1 MILTNI
7 TQQES
12 WSKDQEYERGENLP
26 GSLLSLPDMYRMD
39 ISYLGVI
46 SSFLKVLSARLELPP
61 QIILHIM
68 KNQGSL

>member
-12 WSKDQEYERGENLP
+12 WSKDQEYAQGENLP
-26 GSLLSLPDMYRMD
+26 ENLLSPPDMYRMD
-39 ISYLGVI
+39 ISYLRVV
-46 SSFLKVLSARLELPP
+46 SSFLKVLSAMLELPP
-61 QIILHIM
+61 RIILHIM

>member
-12 WSKDQEYERGENLP
+12 WSKDQEYEQGENLP

-46 SSFLKVLSARLELPP
+46 SSFLKILSAMLELPP